1 MLLAAQRPS
10 AVRSIDQTFLG
21 ATATADTRVLRFYQL
36 LGFRPLRVERD
47 VFTPEVGHPEID
59 VDGVRHETWP
69 SHRAAA
75 SAEKVMQIVV
85 MELMP
90 VSVSRVGSLSTRW

>member
-10 AVRSIDQTFLG
+10 AVRSIDHTFLG
-21 ATATADTRVLRFYQL
+21 ATATADTRVLLFYQL

-59 VDGVRHETWP
+59 VDGVRHETRP

-90 VSVSRVGSLSTRW
+90 VR